1 MAPKLMQVSSA
12 TRMLSWPLNEGSF
25 GAEDSVWFG
34 PDGETRPHPKIVACF
49 VSGVW
54 AKKRL
59 KAEAETFEEICLH

>member
-1 MAPKLMQVSSA
+1 MELKI
-12 TRMLSWPLNEGSF
+12 RF
-25 GAEDSVWFG
+25 GLLWFG